1 MVLVSALSRLGGA
14 LELHSYACKSCDTEF
29 TELDTGDAP
38 LPERVCVLNFE
49 AGCESIR
56 Q

>member
-1 MVLVSALSRLGGA
+1 MVLVSTSARLHCA
-14 LELHSYACKSCDTEF
+14 PQLYSYACKSCDVKF
-29 TELDTGDAP
+29 TELDTGDEP

-49 AGCESIR
+49 AGHLTMR

>member
-1 MVLVSALSRLGGA
+1 MTLVNALPRPGGTPV
-14 LELHSYACKSCDTEF
+14 LHSYTCKSCDVEF

-49 AGCESIR
+49 AGQVSLR

>member
-1 MVLVSALSRLGGA
+1 MQFIAAQSRTIWA
-14 LELHSYACKSCDTEF
+14 AKLHSYACQACDIRF
-29 TELDTGDAP
+29 SELDTGDAP

-49 AGCESIR
+49 AGLESIR